1 MEKNER
7 RIIEIINSSKD
18 KETALK
24 VALELLM
31 SLQEGQGKFP
41 ASLPGVS

>member
-18 KETALK
+18 KKAALK
-24 VALELLM
+24 VALELLA
-31 SLQEGQGKFP
+31 SLQEDQGKHST
-41 ASLPGVS
+41 SL